1 MLGDLFGSLTKD
13 KLIVYFLLCAGCFTI
28 SFNVAAIA
36 AAVPSISRDLIL
48 DDFRVAKIIPY
59 YLIPYGFGALLY
71 APLTRF
77 FSYRIVYV
85 VTMALYGLACCVCAG
100 SDHLQTI
107 LAGRIAMGI
116 TGSAA
121 IPLGLM
127 IIGEFFNKKVRGR
140 LVGIFFSHAFVAS
153 IAGLMTAGIA
163 DWPWLFY
170 VPAGL
175 SWALVVGF
183 IIDRNTILSRK
194 HAGHINYLKVL
205 AKPEVL
211 KIFCFIFAISFFY
224 HGVHKWYGVY
234 LSQVYHLDKLTI
246 SFFFILTV
254 VGGLV
259 GQLTG
264 GVLSDKKGRLFTCLT
279 GILGLGF
286 STTLLYGSY
295 PKFILGLVLL
305 FISIFWTIGHNG
317 ISTVLTDFSDED
329 RPVIASLN
337 SSIRFLSGGLGF
349 ALSSFFVA
357 KSFTATFLTI
367 GLLTLLLSFAIK
379 KIVPIDTSREI

>member
-1 MLGDLFGSLTKD
+1 MD
-13 KLIVYFLLCAGCFTI
+13 
-28 SFNVAAIA
+28 
-36 AAVPSISRDLIL
+36 
-48 DDFRVAKIIPY
+48 
-59 YLIPYGFGALLY
+59 
-71 APLTRF
+71 
-77 FSYRIVYV
+77 
-85 VTMALYGLACCVCAG
+85 
-100 SDHLQTI
+100 
-107 LAGRIAMGI
+107 
-116 TGSAA
+116 
-121 IPLGLM
+121 
-127 IIGEFFNKKVRGR
+127 
-140 LVGIFFSHAFVAS
+140 
-153 IAGLMTAGIA
+153 
-163 DWPWLFY
+163 
-170 VPAGL
+170 
-175 SWALVVGF
+175 
-183 IIDRNTILSRK
+183 
-194 HAGHINYLKVL
+194 INYVKSLSNPAILKVFL
-205 AKPEVL
+205 
-211 KIFCFIFAISFFY
+211 FIFAISFLY

-234 LSQVYHLDKLTI
+234 LSQVYGFDKLTI

-254 VGGLV
+254 VGGML

-286 STTLLYGSY
+286 SITLLYGSY

-329 RPVIASLN
+329 RPIMVSLN

-349 ALSSFFVA
+349 ALSSFLVA